1 SGQMPVER
9 VAASSPDSR
18 HSYCDCCK
26 HSEDVPETSR
36 NISLMN
42 VAPDCMGLIF
52 IDYADRILR
61 LAEILARVDANER
74 TRRTVFLARV
84 GSLFSSLRIKR
95 RVVTEI
101 TLDREQVIGLRHS
114 GRHFWLSKTEPRS

>member
-1 SGQMPVER
+1 MPVER
-9 VAASSPDSR
+9 VAASSPDGR

-26 HSEDVPETSR
+26 DAENVPETSR

-52 IDYADRILR
+52 IDYAYGILR

-74 TRRTVFLARV
+74 TRRTVFLTRV

-95 RVVTEI
+95 RVVAEI
-101 TLDREQVIGLRHS
+101 TLDCEQVIRLRDSRRQTGLS
-114 GRHFWLSKTEPRS
+114 ETE